1 VLTAGQPRARHLGF
15 ATTAVELEA
24 TGSARVRV
32 ASPSMRPLLWPRAT
46 VRLVS
51 CGADGLA
58 VGDPVV
64 FVRGDGSVCLHR
76 VIARQ
81 GRVLVTR
88 GDANDR
94 CDAPVPPGRVL
105 GTVEGVVVGAWQ
117 WRSAP
122 RWLQRAARRA
132 LLPALPALRWALPHA
147 VRAWRAARPGLRHR
161 GVLGREPSP

>member
-1 VLTAGQPRARHLGF
+1 MAGQLGAHNLGF
-15 ATTAVELEA
+15 ATTAAELEA
-24 TGSARVRV
+24 TGHARVRV
-32 ASPSMRPLLWPRAT
+32 ASPSMRPLIWPRA
-46 VRLVS
+46 VVHLVNRR
-51 CGADGLA
+51 ADELA

-76 VIARQ
+76 VIGRQ

-88 GDANDR
+88 GDANARSDE
-94 CDAPVPPGRVL
+94 PLPPERVL

-132 LLPALPALRWALPHA
+132 LLPALPAFRWALPHA
-147 VRAWRAARPGLRHR
+147 VRAWRAARHGLRHR